1 MNQLLVKTFSITSDQ
16 LILCANQTLYMVF
29 VSLFLGSI
37 IGFILA
43 FILVL
48 TKKDGL
54 KENRV
59 VFTIT
64 STIINCLRSIPFVI
78 LLVFILPVTKAIVG
92 TRIGTT
98 AALVPLI
105 TFISPYL
112 ARLFE
117 NSLLEVKSGIIDAA
131 KAMGA
136 NTLQIIFYFWLP
148 EAKGSLILSITIGA
162 ISLLGATA
170 MAGVIGAGGIGDLA
184 LTYGYERM
192 NSPLMLFT
200 VIVLIIFVQA
210 IQSIGNY
217 FAKKSKRI

>member
-1 MNQLLVKTFSITSDQ
+1 MNKLLLETFSITSDQ

-29 VSLFLGSI
+29 VSLFLGSV

-48 TKKDGL
+48 TKKNGL
-54 KENRV
+54 KENKLI
-59 VFTIT
+59 FTVT

-117 NSLLEVKSGIIDAA
+117 NSLLEVKAGIIDAA

>member
-1 MNQLLVKTFSITSDQ
+1 MKELLIQLFGITSDQ

-29 VSLFLGSI
+29 VSLFLGSV

-48 TKKDGL
+48 TKKNGL
-54 KENRV
+54 KENRII
-59 VFTIT
+59 FTLT
-64 STIINCLRSIPFVI
+64 STVINCLRSIPFVI

-148 EAKGSLILSITIGA
+148 EAKGSLILSVTIGA

-210 IQSIGNY
+210 IQSVGNY

>member
-1 MNQLLVKTFSITSDQ
+1 MNELLVKTFSITSEQ

-29 VSLFLGSI
+29 VSLFLGSV

-48 TKKDGL
+48 TKKNGL
-54 KENRV
+54 KENKV
-59 VFTIT
+59 VFTVT
-64 STIINCLRSIPFVI
+64 STVINCLRSIPFVI

-117 NSLLEVKSGIIDAA
+117 NSLLEVKAGIIDAA

-200 VIVLIIFVQA
+200 VIVLIIFVQT

>member
-1 MNQLLVKTFSITSDQ
+1 MNELLVKTFSITSEQ

-29 VSLFLGSI
+29 ISLFLGSV
-37 IGFILA
+37 IGFFLA

-48 TKKDGL
+48 TKKNGL
-54 KENRV
+54 KENKL
-59 VFTIT
+59 VFTVT
-64 STIINCLRSIPFVI
+64 STVINCLRSIPFVI

-117 NSLLEVKSGIIDAA
+117 NSLLEVKAGIIDAA

>member
-1 MNQLLVKTFSITSDQ
+1 MNELLVKTFSITSEQ
-16 LILCANQTLYMVF
+16 LILCTNQTLYMVF
-29 VSLFLGSI
+29 VSLFLGSV

-48 TKKDGL
+48 TKKNGL
-54 KENRV
+54 KENKV
-59 VFTIT
+59 VFTVT
-64 STIINCLRSIPFVI
+64 STVINCLRSIPFVI

-117 NSLLEVKSGIIDAA
+117 NSLLEVKVGIIDAA

>member
-48 TKKDGL
+48 TKKNGL

-64 STIINCLRSIPFVI
+64 STVINCLRSIPFVI

>member
-29 VSLFLGSI
+29 VSLFLGSV

-48 TKKDGL
+48 TKKNGL

-59 VFTIT
+59 VFTVT
-64 STIINCLRSIPFVI
+64 STVINCLRSIPFVI

-200 VIVLIIFVQA
+200 VIVLIIFVQV

>member
-29 VSLFLGSI
+29 VSLFLGSV

-48 TKKDGL
+48 TKKNGL

-59 VFTIT
+59 IFTVT
-64 STIINCLRSIPFVI
+64 STVINCLRSIPFVI

>member
-48 TKKDGL
+48 TKKNGL
-54 KENRV
+54 KDNRV

-64 STIINCLRSIPFVI
+64 STVINCLRSIPFVI

-136 NTLQIIFYFWLP
+136 NTMQIIFYFWLP

>member
-48 TKKDGL
+48 TKKNGL

-64 STIINCLRSIPFVI
+64 STVINCLRSIPFVI

-136 NTLQIIFYFWLP
+136 NTMQIIFYFWLP

>member
-1 MNQLLVKTFSITSDQ
+1 MNKLLLETFSITSDQ

-29 VSLFLGSI
+29 VSLFLGSV

-48 TKKDGL
+48 TKKNGL
-54 KENRV
+54 KENKV
-59 VFTIT
+59 VFTVT

-117 NSLLEVKSGIIDAA
+117 NSLLEVKAGIIDAA

>member
-1 MNQLLVKTFSITSDQ
+1 MNELLVKTFSITSDQ

-48 TKKDGL
+48 TKKNGL

-64 STIINCLRSIPFVI
+64 STVINCLRSIPFVI

>member
-1 MNQLLVKTFSITSDQ
+1 MNELLVKTFSITSDQ

-29 VSLFLGSI
+29 VSLFLGSV

-48 TKKDGL
+48 TKKNVL
-54 KENRV
+54 KENKV
-59 VFTIT
+59 VFTVT
-64 STIINCLRSIPFVI
+64 STVINCLRSIPFVI

-117 NSLLEVKSGIIDAA
+117 NSLLEVKAGIIDAA

>member
-1 MNQLLVKTFSITSDQ
+1 MKTEFEAFLGVSNEQLLR
-16 LILCANQTLYMVF
+16 CAIETLYMVF
-29 VSLFLGSI
+29 ASLSLGTL
-37 IGFILA
+37 IGLILA
-43 FILVL
+43 FTLVL
-48 TKKDGL
+48 TRKGGL
-54 KENRV
+54 RENKV
-59 VFTIT
+59 LFAGVSI
-64 STIINCLRSIPFVI
+64 IINSVRSIPFVI

-98 AALVPLI
+98 AALVPLT

-117 NSLLEVKSGIIDAA
+117 NSLLEVKPGIIEAA

-136 NTLQIIFYFWLP
+136 TTFEIVYHFLLP
-148 EAKGSLILSITIGA
+148 EAKGSLILAITIGA

-170 MAGVIGAGGIGDLA
+170 MAGVIGAGGVGDLA

-192 NSPLMLFT
+192 NSTLMFFT
-200 VIVLIIFVQA
+200 VLVLIFFVQI

-217 FAKKSKRI
+217 FARKVKRL

>member
-48 TKKDGL
+48 TKKNGL

-64 STIINCLRSIPFVI
+64 STVINCLRSIPFVI

-200 VIVLIIFVQA
+200 VIVLIFFVQA

>member
-1 MNQLLVKTFSITSDQ
+1 MNKLRLETFSITSDQ

-29 VSLFLGSI
+29 VSLFLGSV

-48 TKKDGL
+48 TKKNGL
-54 KENRV
+54 KENKV
-59 VFTIT
+59 VFTVT

>member
-1 MNQLLVKTFSITSDQ
+1 MNELLVKTFSITSDQ

-29 VSLFLGSI
+29 VSLFLGSV

-48 TKKDGL
+48 TKKNGL
-54 KENRV
+54 KENKV
-59 VFTIT
+59 VFTVT
-64 STIINCLRSIPFVI
+64 STVINCLRSIPFVI

-117 NSLLEVKSGIIDAA
+117 NSLLEVKAGIIDAA

-136 NTLQIIFYFWLP
+136 NTMQIIFYFWLP